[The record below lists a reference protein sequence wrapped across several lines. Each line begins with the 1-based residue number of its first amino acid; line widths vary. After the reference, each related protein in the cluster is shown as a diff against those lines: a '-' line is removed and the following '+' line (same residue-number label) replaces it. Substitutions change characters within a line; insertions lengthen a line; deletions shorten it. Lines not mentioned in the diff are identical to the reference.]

1 MESAGGSG
9 GETTGGRGQFTGSE
23 TPTGP
28 AGLAAH
34 TLMCVQT
41 AHRGNRE
48 ETKES
53 SGLFAVRRRRV
64 KVLLGAVLQLH
75 MESP

>member
-1 MESAGGSG
+1 
-9 GETTGGRGQFTGSE
+9 
-23 TPTGP
+23 
-28 AGLAAH
+28 
-34 TLMCVQT
+34 MCVQT